1 MAKKSETIWNLE
13 FWVAMIL
20 ITLGAVMAAGALE
33 LILIPNLMIDGGI
46 NGISIILNTLF
57 GGSLGLIIFVLNL
70 PFLILG
76 YKQLGKKFVLK
87 AGYGMA
93 LFSILLE
100 VFGNYTPLIE
110 DTLLATVYGGILL
123 GIGCGLII
131 KEGGCLDGTEIIAI
145 LINRKRSVSVGQV
158 VLGFNIIIYG
168 AAIFV
173 FGAERAL
180 YSLLTY
186 FVSYKVIDM
195 VSDGLNSAKAAFIIT
210 DDGREIAKEILKRL
224 GRTVTVLSG
233 EGIISHGD
241 KRVLYTVITRFE
253 VSILKDI
260 LNEVDD
266 SSFVTIFDVS
276 EIIGNHIKKTP
287 SSVNEKIENRQ
298 VWWRFLYVE
307 NKVRGC

>member
-1 MAKKSETIWNLE
+1 MAKSSSK
-13 FWVAMIL
+13 IL
-20 ITLGAVMAAGALE
+20 DWDFCFSLIMITLGAVMAAIALK
-33 LILIPNLMIDGGI
+33 LILIPNSMIDGGM
-46 NGISIILNTLF
+46 NGVSIILNTLF
-57 GGSLGLIIFVLNL
+57 GGSLGLIIFIVNL

-87 AGYGMA
+87 AFYGMA

-100 VFGNYTPLIE
+100 VFDKYTPLID

-123 GIGCGLII
+123 GVGCGLII

-145 LINRKRSVSVGQV
+145 LVNRKKSLSVGQV
-158 VLGFNIIIYG
+158 VFCFNIAIYG

-186 FVSYKVIDM
+186 FISYKVIDM

-210 DDGREIAKEILKRL
+210 DDGKEIASEILKRL
-224 GRTVTVLSG
+224 GRSVTVLSG

-253 VSILKDI
+253 VPILKDI
-260 LNEVDD
+260 LNYTDD
-266 SSFVTIFDVS
+266 SSFVTVFDVS

-287 SSVNEKIENRQ
+287 N
-298 VWWRFLYVE
+298 YVGDMLE
-307 NKVRGC
+307 DRR

>member
-1 MAKKSETIWNLE
+1 MAKQSKGLLSWSFCLSL
-13 FWVAMIL
+13 IL
-20 ITLGAVMAAGALE
+20 ITIGAVMSAVALE
-33 LILIPNLMIDGGI
+33 LILIPNSMIDGGM

-57 GGSLGLIIFVLNL
+57 GGSLGIIIFIVNL

-76 YKQLGKKFVLK
+76 YKQLGKKFVFK
-87 AGYGMA
+87 AGYGMI

-100 VFGNYTPLIE
+100 VFHNYTPII
-110 DTLLATVYGGILL
+110 DDALLATVYGGILL
-123 GIGCGLII
+123 GVGCGLII
-131 KEGGCLDGTEIIAI
+131 KEGGCLDGTEIVAI
-145 LINRKRSVSVGQV
+145 LINRKKSLSVGQV
-158 VLGFNIIIYG
+158 VFCFNIVIYG

-210 DDGREIAKEILKRL
+210 DDGSEIASAILKRL

-266 SSFVTIFDVS
+266 SSFVTVFDVS
-276 EIIGNHIKKTP
+276 EIIGNHIKKAP
-287 SSVNEKIENRQ
+287 SVKESKESRQ
-298 VWWRFLYVE
+298 IL
-307 NKVRGC
+307 

>member
-1 MAKKSETIWNLE
+1 MAKKAVRILDWDFCLSL
-13 FWVAMIL
+13 IL
-20 ITLGAVMAAGALE
+20 ITLGSVMAAIALE
-33 LILIPNLMIDGGI
+33 LILIPNSMIDGGM
-46 NGISIILNTLF
+46 NGVSIILNTLF
-57 GGSLGLIIFVLNL
+57 GGSLGLIIFIVNL

-76 YKQLGKKFVLK
+76 YRQLGKKFVFK
-87 AGYGMA
+87 AGYGMI

-100 VFGNYTPLIE
+100 VFGNYSPLID
-110 DTLLATVYGGILL
+110 DTLLATVYGGIML
-123 GIGCGLII
+123 GVGCGLII
-131 KEGGCLDGTEIIAI
+131 KEGGCLDGTEIVAI
-145 LINRKRSVSVGQV
+145 LINRKKSVSVGQV
-158 VLGFNIIIYG
+158 VLCFNIVIYG

-186 FVSYKVIDM
+186 FITYKVIDM

-210 DDGREIAKEILKRL
+210 DDGREIASEILKRL

-266 SSFVTIFDVS
+266 SSFVTVFDVS
-276 EIIGNHIKKTP
+276 EIIGNHIKSRPNIKEN
-287 SSVNEKIENRQ
+287 VENRQ
-298 VWWRFLYVE
+298 IS
-307 NKVRGC
+307 

>member
-1 MAKKSETIWNLE
+1 MAKQSKGLLSWSFCLSL
-13 FWVAMIL
+13 IL
-20 ITLGAVMAAGALE
+20 ITIGAVMSAVALE
-33 LILIPNLMIDGGI
+33 LILIPNSMIDGGM
-46 NGISIILNTLF
+46 NGVSIILNTLF
-57 GGSLGLIIFVLNL
+57 GGSLGIIIFIVNL

-76 YKQLGKKFVLK
+76 YKQLGKKFVFK
-87 AGYGMA
+87 AGYGML

-100 VFGNYTPLIE
+100 ILSSYTPLID

-123 GIGCGLII
+123 GVGCGLII
-131 KEGGCLDGTEIIAI
+131 KEGGCLDGTEIVAI
-145 LINRKRSVSVGQV
+145 LINRKKSLSVGQV
-158 VLGFNIIIYG
+158 VFCFNIVIYG

-210 DDGREIAKEILKRL
+210 DDGSEIASAILKRL

-266 SSFVTIFDVS
+266 SSFVTVFDVS
-276 EIIGNHIKKTP
+276 EIIGNHIKKAP
-287 SSVNEKIENRQ
+287 SVKESKESRQ
-298 VWWRFLYVE
+298 IL
-307 NKVRGC
+307 

>member
-1 MAKKSETIWNLE
+1 MAKQSKGLFNWSFCLSL
-13 FWVAMIL
+13 IL
-20 ITLGAVMAAGALE
+20 ITIGAVMAALALE
-33 LILIPNLMIDGGI
+33 LILIPNSMIDGGM

-57 GGSLGLIIFVLNL
+57 GGSLGIIIFIVNL

-76 YKQLGKKFVLK
+76 YKQLGKKFVFK
-87 AGYGMA
+87 AGYGMI

-100 VFGNYTPLIE
+100 VFGNYTPLID

-123 GIGCGLII
+123 GVGCGLII
-131 KEGGCLDGTEIIAI
+131 KEGGCLDGTEIVAI
-145 LINRKRSVSVGQV
+145 LINRKKSLSVGQV
-158 VLGFNIIIYG
+158 VFCFNIVIYG

-210 DDGREIAKEILKRL
+210 DDGSEIASEILKRL

-260 LNEVDD
+260 LNDVDD
-266 SSFVTIFDVS
+266 SSFVTVFDVS
-276 EIIGNHIKKTP
+276 EIIGNHIKKAP
-287 SSVNEKIENRQ
+287 SVKESKESRQ
-298 VWWRFLYVE
+298 ISWRFLFCVI
-307 NKVRGC
+307 

>member
-1 MAKKSETIWNLE
+1 MPKNDSK
-13 FWVAMIL
+13 IL
-20 ITLGAVMAAGALE
+20 GWDFCFSFIMITLGAVMAAIALK
-33 LILIPNLMIDGGI
+33 LILVPNSMIDGGM
-46 NGISIILNTLF
+46 NGVSIILNTLF
-57 GGSLGLIIFVLNL
+57 GGSLGLIIFIVNL

-87 AGYGMA
+87 AFYGMA

-100 VFGNYTPLIE
+100 VLDKYTPLID

-123 GIGCGLII
+123 GVGCGLII
-131 KEGGCLDGTEIIAI
+131 KEGGCLDGTETIAI
-145 LINRKRSVSVGQV
+145 LINRKKSLSVGQV
-158 VLGFNIIIYG
+158 VFCFNIVIYG

-186 FVSYKVIDM
+186 FISYKVIDM
-195 VSDGLNSAKAAFIIT
+195 VSDGFNSAKAAFIIT
-210 DDGREIAKEILKRL
+210 DDGREIASEILKKL

-253 VSILKDI
+253 VPILKDI
-260 LNEVDD
+260 LNYTDD
-266 SSFVTIFDVS
+266 SSFVTVFDVS
-276 EIIGNHIKKTP
+276 EIIGNHIKKMP
-287 SSVNEKIENRQ
+287 NHVNDMLEGRQ
-298 VWWRFLYVE
+298 
-307 NKVRGC
+307 

>member
-1 MAKKSETIWNLE
+1 MAKKVSKLFDWDFCLSL
-13 FWVAMIL
+13 IL
-20 ITLGAVMAAGALE
+20 ITLGAVMSAVALK
-33 LILIPNLMIDGGI
+33 LILIPNSMIDGGM
-46 NGISIILNTLF
+46 NGISIIINTLF
-57 GGSLGLIIFVLNL
+57 GGSLGIIIFLVNL

-76 YKQLGKKFVLK
+76 YKQLGKKFIIK
-87 AGYGMA
+87 AGYGMI
-93 LFSILLE
+93 LFSVLLE
-100 VFGNYTPLIE
+100 VCHNYTPLID

-123 GIGCGLII
+123 GVGCGLII

-145 LINRKRSVSVGQV
+145 IINRKKSISVGQV
-158 VLGFNIIIYG
+158 VFVFNVFIYG

-173 FGAERAL
+173 LGAERAL

-210 DDGREIAKEILKRL
+210 DDGKEIAEEILKKL

-260 LNEVDD
+260 LNEVND

-276 EIIGNHIKKTP
+276 EIIGNHIKSKP
-287 SSVNEKIENRQ
+287 IIDRPA
-298 VWWRFLYVE
+298 WCFF
-307 NKVRGC
+307 

>member
-1 MAKKSETIWNLE
+1 MAKKAVKILDWDFCLSL
-13 FWVAMIL
+13 IL
-20 ITLGAVMAAGALE
+20 ITLGSVMAAIALE
-33 LILIPNLMIDGGI
+33 LILIPNLMIDGGM
-46 NGISIILNTLF
+46 NGVSIILNTLF
-57 GGSLGLIIFVLNL
+57 GGSLGLIIFIVNL

-76 YKQLGKKFVLK
+76 YRQLGKKFVFK
-87 AGYGMA
+87 AGYGMI

-100 VFGNYTPLIE
+100 VFGNYSPLID
-110 DTLLATVYGGILL
+110 DTLLATVYGGIML
-123 GIGCGLII
+123 GVGCGLII
-131 KEGGCLDGTEIIAI
+131 KEGGCLDGTEIVAI
-145 LINRKRSVSVGQV
+145 LINRKKSVSVGQV
-158 VLGFNIIIYG
+158 VLCFNIVIYG

-186 FVSYKVIDM
+186 FITYKVIDM

-210 DDGREIAKEILKRL
+210 DDGREIANEILKRL

-253 VSILKDI
+253 ISILKDI

-266 SSFVTIFDVS
+266 SSFVTVFDVS
-276 EIIGNHIKKTP
+276 EIIGNHIKSRP
-287 SSVNEKIENRQ
+287 SIKENVENRQ
-298 VWWRFLYVE
+298 IS
-307 NKVRGC
+307 

>member
-298 VWWRFLYVE
+298 V
-307 NKVRGC
+307 

>member
-1 MAKKSETIWNLE
+1 MAKKVSKLFDWDFCLSL
-13 FWVAMIL
+13 IL
-20 ITLGAVMAAGALE
+20 ITLGAVMSAVALE
-33 LILIPNLMIDGGI
+33 LILIPNSMIDGGM
-46 NGISIILNTLF
+46 NGISIIINTLF
-57 GGSLGLIIFVLNL
+57 GGSLGIIIFLVNL

-76 YKQLGKKFVLK
+76 YKQLGKKFIIK
-87 AGYGMA
+87 AGYGMI
-93 LFSILLE
+93 LFSVLLE
-100 VFGNYTPLIE
+100 VCHNYTPLID

-123 GIGCGLII
+123 GVGCGLII

-145 LINRKRSVSVGQV
+145 IINRKKSISVGQV
-158 VLGFNIIIYG
+158 VFVFNVFIYG

-173 FGAERAL
+173 LGAERAL

-210 DDGREIAKEILKRL
+210 DDGKEIAEEILKKL

-260 LNEVDD
+260 LNEVND

-276 EIIGNHIKKTP
+276 EIIGNHIKSKP
-287 SSVNEKIENRQ
+287 IIDRPA
-298 VWWRFLYVE
+298 WCFF
-307 NKVRGC
+307 

>member
-1 MAKKSETIWNLE
+1 MAKSSSK
-13 FWVAMIL
+13 IL
-20 ITLGAVMAAGALE
+20 DWDFCFSLIMITLGAVMAAIALK
-33 LILIPNLMIDGGI
+33 LILIPNSMIDGGM
-46 NGISIILNTLF
+46 NGVSIILNTLF
-57 GGSLGLIIFVLNL
+57 GGSLGLIIFIVNL

-87 AGYGMA
+87 AFYGMA

-100 VFGNYTPLIE
+100 VFGRYTPLID

-123 GIGCGLII
+123 GVGCGLII

-145 LINRKRSVSVGQV
+145 LVNRKKSLSVGQV
-158 VLGFNIIIYG
+158 VFCFNIVIYG

-186 FVSYKVIDM
+186 FISYKVIDM

-210 DDGREIAKEILKRL
+210 DDGRDIAKQILEKL

-233 EGIISHGD
+233 EGIVSHGH

-253 VSILKDI
+253 ISILKDI
-260 LNEVDD
+260 LDDCDD
-266 SSFVTIFDVS
+266 SSFVTVFDVS
-276 EIIGNHIKKTP
+276 EIIGNHIKQTP
-287 SSVNEKIENRQ
+287 NY
-298 VWWRFLYVE
+298 L
-307 NKVRGC
+307 NKLDGRHEV

>member
-1 MAKKSETIWNLE
+1 MQKSSSKILNLE
-13 FWVAMIL
+13 FYLSLIL
-20 ITLGAVMAAGALE
+20 ITLGAVMAALALE
-33 LILIPNLMIDGGI
+33 LILIPNSMIDGGM
-46 NGISIILNTLF
+46 NGVSIILNTLF
-57 GGSLGLIIFVLNL
+57 GGSLGVIIFIVNL

-76 YKQLGKKFVLK
+76 YKQLGKKFVFK

-100 VFGNYTPLIE
+100 VFGNYEPLID

-123 GIGCGLII
+123 GVGCGIII
-131 KEGGCLDGTEIIAI
+131 KEGGCLDGTEIVAI
-145 LINRKRSVSVGQV
+145 LINRKRSLSVGQV
-158 VLGFNIIIYG
+158 VLCFNVVIYG

-186 FVSYKVIDM
+186 FISYKVIDM

-210 DDGREIAKEILKRL
+210 DDGTEIASEILKRL

-260 LNEVDD
+260 LNDVDD
-266 SSFVTIFDVS
+266 SSFVTVFDVS

-287 SSVNEKIENRQ
+287 NRVNVEGENRQ
-298 VWWRFLYVE
+298 IS
-307 NKVRGC
+307 

>member
-1 MAKKSETIWNLE
+1 MAKKAVRILDWDFCLSL
-13 FWVAMIL
+13 IL
-20 ITLGAVMAAGALE
+20 ITLGSVMAAIALE
-33 LILIPNLMIDGGI
+33 LILIPNSMIDGGM
-46 NGISIILNTLF
+46 NGVSIILNTLF
-57 GGSLGLIIFVLNL
+57 GGSLGLIIFIVNL

-76 YKQLGKKFVLK
+76 YRQLGKKFVFK
-87 AGYGMA
+87 AGYGMI

-100 VFGNYTPLIE
+100 VFGNYSPLID
-110 DTLLATVYGGILL
+110 DTLLATVYGGIML
-123 GIGCGLII
+123 GVGCGLII
-131 KEGGCLDGTEIIAI
+131 KEGGCLDGTEIVAI
-145 LINRKRSVSVGQV
+145 LINRKKSVSVGQV
-158 VLGFNIIIYG
+158 VLCFNIVIYG

-186 FVSYKVIDM
+186 FITYKVIDM

-210 DDGREIAKEILKRL
+210 DDGREIASEILKRL

-266 SSFVTIFDVS
+266 SSFVTVFDVS
-276 EIIGNHIKKTP
+276 EIIGNHIKSRP
-287 SSVNEKIENRQ
+287 SIKENVENRQ
-298 VWWRFLYVE
+298 IS
-307 NKVRGC
+307 

>member
-1 MAKKSETIWNLE
+1 MQKSSSKILNLE
-13 FWVAMIL
+13 FYLSLIL
-20 ITLGAVMAAGALE
+20 ITLGSVMAALALE
-33 LILIPNLMIDGGI
+33 LILIPNSMIDGGM
-46 NGISIILNTLF
+46 NGVSIILNTLF
-57 GGSLGLIIFVLNL
+57 GGSLGVIIFIVNL

-76 YKQLGKKFVLK
+76 YKQLGKKFVFK

-100 VFGNYTPLIE
+100 VFGNYEPLID

-123 GIGCGLII
+123 GVGCGIII
-131 KEGGCLDGTEIIAI
+131 KEGGCLDGTEIVAI
-145 LINRKRSVSVGQV
+145 LINRKRSLSVGQV
-158 VLGFNIIIYG
+158 VLCFNVVIYG

-186 FVSYKVIDM
+186 FISYKVIDM

-210 DDGREIAKEILKRL
+210 DDGTEIASEILKRL

-266 SSFVTIFDVS
+266 SSFVTVFDVS

-287 SSVNEKIENRQ
+287 NRVNVEGENRQ
-298 VWWRFLYVE
+298 IS
-307 NKVRGC
+307 

>member
-1 MAKKSETIWNLE
+1 MAKQSKGLLSWSFCLSL
-13 FWVAMIL
+13 IL
-20 ITLGAVMAAGALE
+20 ITIGAVMSAVALE
-33 LILIPNLMIDGGI
+33 LILIPNSMIDGGM

-57 GGSLGLIIFVLNL
+57 GGSLGIIIFIVNL

-76 YKQLGKKFVLK
+76 YKQLGKKFVFK
-87 AGYGMA
+87 AGYGMI

-100 VFGNYTPLIE
+100 VFHNYTPIID

-123 GIGCGLII
+123 GVGCGLII
-131 KEGGCLDGTEIIAI
+131 KEGGCLDGTEIVAI
-145 LINRKRSVSVGQV
+145 LINRKKSLSVGQV
-158 VLGFNIIIYG
+158 VFCFNIVIYG

-210 DDGREIAKEILKRL
+210 DDGSEIASAILKRL

-266 SSFVTIFDVS
+266 SSFVTVFDVS
-276 EIIGNHIKKTP
+276 EIIGNHIKKAP
-287 SSVNEKIENRQ
+287 SVKEGKESRQ
-298 VWWRFLYVE
+298 IS
-307 NKVRGC
+307 

>member
-1 MAKKSETIWNLE
+1 MARQSKGLLSWSFCLSL
-13 FWVAMIL
+13 IL
-20 ITLGAVMAAGALE
+20 ITIGAVMSAVALE
-33 LILIPNLMIDGGI
+33 LILIPNSMIDGGM

-57 GGSLGLIIFVLNL
+57 GGSLGIIIFIVNL

-76 YKQLGKKFVLK
+76 YKQLGKKFVFK
-87 AGYGMA
+87 AGYGMI

-100 VFGNYTPLIE
+100 VFHNYTPIID

-123 GIGCGLII
+123 GVGCGLII
-131 KEGGCLDGTEIIAI
+131 KEGGCLDGTEIVAI
-145 LINRKRSVSVGQV
+145 LINRKKSLSVGQV
-158 VLGFNIIIYG
+158 VFCFNIVIYG

-210 DDGREIAKEILKRL
+210 DDGSEIASAILKRL

-266 SSFVTIFDVS
+266 SSFVTVFDVS
-276 EIIGNHIKKTP
+276 EIIGNHIKKAP
-287 SSVNEKIENRQ
+287 SVKESKESRQ
-298 VWWRFLYVE
+298 IS
-307 NKVRGC
+307 

>member
-1 MAKKSETIWNLE
+1 MAKSSSK
-13 FWVAMIL
+13 IL
-20 ITLGAVMAAGALE
+20 DWDFCFSLIMITLGAVMAAIALK
-33 LILIPNLMIDGGI
+33 LILIPNSMIDGGM
-46 NGISIILNTLF
+46 NGVSIILNTLF
-57 GGSLGLIIFVLNL
+57 GGSLGLIIFIVNL

-87 AGYGMA
+87 AFYGMA

-100 VFGNYTPLIE
+100 VFGRYTPLID

-123 GIGCGLII
+123 GVGCGLII

-145 LINRKRSVSVGQV
+145 LVNRKKSLSVGQV
-158 VLGFNIIIYG
+158 VFCFNIVIYG

-186 FVSYKVIDM
+186 FISYKVIDM

-210 DDGREIAKEILKRL
+210 DDGKEIASEILKRL
-224 GRTVTVLSG
+224 GRSVTVLSG

-253 VSILKDI
+253 VPILKDI
-260 LNEVDD
+260 LNYTDD
-266 SSFVTIFDVS
+266 SSFVTVFDVS

-287 SSVNEKIENRQ
+287 N
-298 VWWRFLYVE
+298 YVGDMLE
-307 NKVRGC
+307 DRR

>member
-1 MAKKSETIWNLE
+1 MAKKVSKLFDWDFCLSL
-13 FWVAMIL
+13 IL
-20 ITLGAVMAAGALE
+20 ITLGAVMSAVALE
-33 LILIPNLMIDGGI
+33 LILIPNSMIDGGM
-46 NGISIILNTLF
+46 NGISIIINTLF
-57 GGSLGLIIFVLNL
+57 GGSLGIIIFLVNL

-76 YKQLGKKFVLK
+76 YKQLGKKFIIK
-87 AGYGMA
+87 AGYGMI
-93 LFSILLE
+93 LFSVLLE
-100 VFGNYTPLIE
+100 VCHNYTPLID

-123 GIGCGLII
+123 GVGCGLII

-145 LINRKRSVSVGQV
+145 IINRKKSISVGQV
-158 VLGFNIIIYG
+158 VFVFNVFIYG

-173 FGAERAL
+173 LGAERAL

-210 DDGREIAKEILKRL
+210 DDGKEIAEEILKKL

-233 EGIISHGD
+233 EGIISHGN

-260 LNEVDD
+260 LNEVND
-266 SSFVTIFDVS
+266 SSFVTVFDVS
-276 EIIGNHIKKTP
+276 EIIGNHIKSKP
-287 SSVNEKIENRQ
+287 IIDRPA
-298 VWWRFLYVE
+298 
-307 NKVRGC
+307 

>member
-1 MAKKSETIWNLE
+1 MAKQSKGLFNWSFCLSL
-13 FWVAMIL
+13 IL
-20 ITLGAVMAAGALE
+20 ITIGAVMAALALE
-33 LILIPNLMIDGGI
+33 LILIPNSMIDGGM

-57 GGSLGLIIFVLNL
+57 GGSLGIIIFIVNL

-76 YKQLGKKFVLK
+76 YKQLGKKFVFK
-87 AGYGMA
+87 AGYGMI

-100 VFGNYTPLIE
+100 VFGNYTPLID

-123 GIGCGLII
+123 GVGCGLII
-131 KEGGCLDGTEIIAI
+131 KEGGCLDGTEIVAI
-145 LINRKRSVSVGQV
+145 LINRKKSLSVGQV
-158 VLGFNIIIYG
+158 VFCFNIVIYG

-210 DDGREIAKEILKRL
+210 DDGSEIASAILKRL

-260 LNEVDD
+260 LNDVDD
-266 SSFVTIFDVS
+266 SSFVTVFDVS
-276 EIIGNHIKKTP
+276 EIIGNHIKKAP
-287 SSVNEKIENRQ
+287 SVKESKESRQ
-298 VWWRFLYVE
+298 IL
-307 NKVRGC
+307 

>member
-1 MAKKSETIWNLE
+1 MAKQSKGLLSWSFCLSL
-13 FWVAMIL
+13 IL
-20 ITLGAVMAAGALE
+20 ITIGAVMSAVALE
-33 LILIPNLMIDGGI
+33 LILIPNSMIDGGM

-57 GGSLGLIIFVLNL
+57 GGSLGIIIFIVNL

-76 YKQLGKKFVLK
+76 YKQLGKKFVFK
-87 AGYGMA
+87 VGYGMI

-100 VFGNYTPLIE
+100 VFHNYTPIID

-123 GIGCGLII
+123 GVGCGLII
-131 KEGGCLDGTEIIAI
+131 KEGGCLDGTEIVAI
-145 LINRKRSVSVGQV
+145 LINRKKSLSVGQV
-158 VLGFNIIIYG
+158 VFCFNIVIYG

-186 FVSYKVIDM
+186 FISYKVIDM

-210 DDGREIAKEILKRL
+210 DDGSEIASAILKRL

-266 SSFVTIFDVS
+266 SSFVTVFDVS
-276 EIIGNHIKKTP
+276 EIIGNHIKKAP
-287 SSVNEKIENRQ
+287 SVKESKESRQ
-298 VWWRFLYVE
+298 IL
-307 NKVRGC
+307 

>member
-1 MAKKSETIWNLE
+1 MAKKVSKLFDWDFCLSL
-13 FWVAMIL
+13 IL
-20 ITLGAVMAAGALE
+20 ITLGAVMSAVALK
-33 LILIPNLMIDGGI
+33 LILIPNSMIDGGM
-46 NGISIILNTLF
+46 NGISIIINTLF
-57 GGSLGLIIFVLNL
+57 GGSLGIIIFLVNL

-76 YKQLGKKFVLK
+76 YKQLGKKFIIK
-87 AGYGMA
+87 AGYGMI
-93 LFSILLE
+93 LFSVLLE
-100 VFGNYTPLIE
+100 VCHNYTPLID

-123 GIGCGLII
+123 GVGCGLII

-145 LINRKRSVSVGQV
+145 IINRKKSISVGQV
-158 VLGFNIIIYG
+158 VFVFNVFIYG

-173 FGAERAL
+173 LGAERAL

-210 DDGREIAKEILKRL
+210 DDGKEIAEEILKKL

-233 EGIISHGD
+233 EGIISHGN

-260 LNEVDD
+260 LNEVND

-276 EIIGNHIKKTP
+276 EIIGNHIKSKP
-287 SSVNEKIENRQ
+287 IIDRPA
-298 VWWRFLYVE
+298 
-307 NKVRGC
+307 

>member
-1 MAKKSETIWNLE
+1 MAKKVSKLFDWDFCLSL
-13 FWVAMIL
+13 IL
-20 ITLGAVMAAGALE
+20 ITLGAVMSAVALE
-33 LILIPNLMIDGGI
+33 LILIPNSMIDGGM
-46 NGISIILNTLF
+46 NGISIIINTLF
-57 GGSLGLIIFVLNL
+57 GGSLGIIIFLVNL

-76 YKQLGKKFVLK
+76 YKQLGKKFIIK
-87 AGYGMA
+87 AGYGMI
-93 LFSILLE
+93 LFSVLLE
-100 VFGNYTPLIE
+100 VCHNYTPLID

-123 GIGCGLII
+123 GVGCGIII

-145 LINRKRSVSVGQV
+145 IINRKKSISVGQV
-158 VLGFNIIIYG
+158 VFVFNVFIYG

-173 FGAERAL
+173 LGAERAL

-210 DDGREIAKEILKRL
+210 DDGKEIAEEILKKL

-260 LNEVDD
+260 LNEVND

-276 EIIGNHIKKTP
+276 EIIGNHIKSKP
-287 SSVNEKIENRQ
+287 IIDRPA
-298 VWWRFLYVE
+298 
-307 NKVRGC
+307 

>member
-1 MAKKSETIWNLE
+1 MAKKAVKILDWDFCLSL
-13 FWVAMIL
+13 IL
-20 ITLGAVMAAGALE
+20 ITLGSVMAAIALE
-33 LILIPNLMIDGGI
+33 LILIPNSMIDGGM
-46 NGISIILNTLF
+46 NGVSIILNTLF
-57 GGSLGLIIFVLNL
+57 GGSLGLIIFIVNL

-76 YKQLGKKFVLK
+76 YRQLGKKFVFK
-87 AGYGMA
+87 AGYGMI

-100 VFGNYTPLIE
+100 VFGNYSPLID
-110 DTLLATVYGGILL
+110 DTLLATVYGGIML
-123 GIGCGLII
+123 GVGCGLII
-131 KEGGCLDGTEIIAI
+131 KEGGCLDGTEIVAI
-145 LINRKRSVSVGQV
+145 LINRKKSVSVGQV
-158 VLGFNIIIYG
+158 VLCFNVVIYG

-186 FVSYKVIDM
+186 FITYKVIDM

-210 DDGREIAKEILKRL
+210 DDGREIASEILKRL

-266 SSFVTIFDVS
+266 SSFVTVFDVS
-276 EIIGNHIKKTP
+276 EIIGNHIKSRPNIKEN
-287 SSVNEKIENRQ
+287 VENRQ
-298 VWWRFLYVE
+298 IS
-307 NKVRGC
+307 

>member
-1 MAKKSETIWNLE
+1 MAKQSKGLLSWSFCLSL
-13 FWVAMIL
+13 IL
-20 ITLGAVMAAGALE
+20 ITIGAVMSAVALE
-33 LILIPNLMIDGGI
+33 LILIPNSMIDGGM

-57 GGSLGLIIFVLNL
+57 GGSLGIIIFIVNL

-76 YKQLGKKFVLK
+76 YKQLGKKFVFK
-87 AGYGMA
+87 AGYGMI

-100 VFGNYTPLIE
+100 VFHNYTPIID

-123 GIGCGLII
+123 GVGCGLII
-131 KEGGCLDGTEIIAI
+131 KEGGCLDGTEIVAI
-145 LINRKRSVSVGQV
+145 LINRKKSLSVGQV
-158 VLGFNIIIYG
+158 VFCFNIVIYG

-210 DDGREIAKEILKRL
+210 DDGSEIASAILKRL

-266 SSFVTIFDVS
+266 SSFVTVFDVS
-276 EIIGNHIKKTP
+276 EIIGNHIKKAP
-287 SSVNEKIENRQ
+287 SVKESKESRQ
-298 VWWRFLYVE
+298 ILWRFLFCVL
-307 NKVRGC
+307 